1 MAQTIKL
8 RRSATAGATPTTSQL
23 ELGEVAINTYDGK
36 MYIKK
41 SVGGTES
48 IVELGS
54 GLTPAD
60 AILEEYLYT
69 ATASQTAFSGNDDNS
84 DFLSYTAGALQ
95 VFLNGILLDPETD
108 YTATNGSTITL
119 TQRLL
124 SMTIFKSLHSRKRLA
139 IVLLLLIALRAITLL
154 LLTLLHS
161 TQAMKII
168 LAYLSTVYISQNQTT
183 L

>member
-48 IVELGS
+48 IVEISGS

-69 ATASQTAFSGNDDNS
+69 ATASQTAF
-84 DFLSYTAGALQ
+84 
-95 VFLNGILLDPETD
+95 IW
-108 YTATNGSTITL
+108 
-119 TQRLL
+119 
-124 SMTIFKSLHSRKRLA
+124 K
-139 IVLLLLIALRAITLL
+139 
-154 LLTLLHS
+154 
-161 TQAMKII
+161 
-168 LAYLSTVYISQNQTT
+168 
-183 L
+183 